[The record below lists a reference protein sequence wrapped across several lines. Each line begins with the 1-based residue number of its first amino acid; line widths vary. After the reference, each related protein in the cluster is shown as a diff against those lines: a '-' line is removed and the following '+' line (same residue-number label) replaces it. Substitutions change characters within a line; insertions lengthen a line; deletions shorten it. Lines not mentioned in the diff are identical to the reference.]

1 MKTTVDNAKEQI
13 INAIRTYLA
22 KNKDGSYRMPAI
34 GRLPIYLL
42 GRPGIGKT
50 EIVREVAEEMGLGYE
65 AFSLTHHTRNSLL
78 GLPVIKELP
87 DGRRYTEFTMSEII
101 AAVEKARAAGH
112 EEGILMLDEFNSV
125 SETVLPTMLAFLQ
138 TKNIGEYTLPDG
150 WIITLAGN
158 PSEDNHSARALDMA
172 LLDRVRKIEIE
183 FNPEVFLAYAEA
195 NNFHP
200 AVLGYLTDHS
210 LNCYIMKPDQKTP
223 EAVTARGWENLSRTL
238 YIMDD
243 LKITA
248 TADLVSQFIKSDGVV
263 YDFMGYLT
271 LHAIGCRQSD
281 LNAIILAGKYH
292 EEYAEKWRDLPE
304 TTLWLLADHFFCF
317 LTSKKNKST
326 EFNTYYENIFHFL
339 DLLGNR
345 LVKERVFSQVNKDPY
360 MVKMLVCTH
369 NNTYKRLCGELLN
382 AG

>member
-1 MKTTVDNAKEQI
+1 MPD
-13 INAIRTYLA
+13 YFLSHFMLY
-22 KNKDGSYRMPAI
+22 KNKPKCRKPHGYCIFA
-34 GRLPIYLL
+34 RLT
-42 GRPGIGKT
+42 RKKACD
-50 EIVREVAEEMGLGYE
+50 IVRSE
-65 AFSLTHHTRNSLL
+65 AR
-78 GLPVIKELP
+78 
-87 DGRRYTEFTMSEII
+87 
-101 AAVEKARAAGH
+101 
-112 EEGILMLDEFNSV
+112 
-125 SETVLPTMLAFLQ
+125 
-138 TKNIGEYTLPDG
+138 KNI
-150 WIITLAGN
+150 
-158 PSEDNHSARALDMA
+158 PSNGQSAER
-172 LLDRVRKIEIE
+172 RT
-183 FNPEVFLAYAEA
+183 P
-195 NNFHP
+195 
-200 AVLGYLTDHS
+200 
-210 LNCYIMKPDQKTP
+210 KTP

-248 TADLVSQFIKSDGVV
+248 TADLVSQFIKSDRVV

-271 LHAIGCRQSD
+271 LHAIECRQSD

-317 LTSKKNKST
+317 LTSKKDKSP

-369 NNTYKRLCGELLN
+369 NNTYKRLCGEFLN